1 MRAPSPRR
9 STVAILAFAGLGTA
23 LYLTMYQLKVVSS
36 VWDPFSLGGSAW
48 VLRRSPLV
56 RWLGFPDAAI
66 GVALY
71 GSELFLELRGETD
84 RARTRPWQV
93 LALGGIAA
101 GMAGGGLGL
110 TGLQAAYSHWCSLC
124 LVSAMVSVTIA
135 ALVVPEA
142 IVAAR
147 CVHARR
153 SNSQA
158 PAEARSATGGSS
170 QARTTMDKANSP
182 I

>member
-1 MRAPSPRR
+1 MRAWSPRR
-9 STVAILAFAGLGTA
+9 STVALLALVGLGTA

-71 GSELFLELRGETD
+71 GSELFLDLGGGTD
-84 RARTRPWQV
+84 RARTQPWRV
-93 LALGGIAA
+93 LALGGSAVA
-101 GMAGGGLGL
+101 MAGGGLGL
-110 TGLQAAYSHWCSLC
+110 TGLQAAYGHWCSLC

-147 CVHARR
+147 CVYASRR
-153 SNSQA
+153 NSRVSA
-158 PAEARSATGGSS
+158 PAKSASAGSAR
-170 QARTTMDKANSP
+170 
-182 I
+182 